1 MRASRQDYGS
11 GHFLPGREPFWNR
24 AGLFDF
30 DPWRRGPL
38 ATNGSRQDA
47 DRTAGTAL
55 PPREPWN
62 FDIPAIDHGF
72 RTVAACHPGDQA
84 PRVPSKELFPLAGI
98 GGVPFNDDYRTR
110 PRIVLI
116 LGRPLDNYILPQIA
130 APADLTAVIEIQN
143 GRICGQ
149 GIRAH

>member
-84 PRVPSKELFPLAGI
+84 PRVRPKNCFRSPVSAVFRSIVITGPDDESFRYAGGHPTI
-98 GGVPFNDDYRTR
+98 TYCRR
-110 PRIVLI
+110 SLR
-116 LGRPLDNYILPQIA
+116 Q
-130 APADLTAVIEIQN
+130 LT
-143 GRICGQ
+143 
-149 GIRAH
+149 